1 MKVTLYLKSKDR
13 PTKITKHRLNL
24 IKTRENSV
32 LVEIPFDGIVEIFEV
47 KPYFNE
53 TYMELREEEF
63 MSLPMC
69 AGSEFIGVL
78 FDGTDELD
86 SKVVL

>member
-1 MKVTLYLKSKDR
+1 MKVTLYLRLKSNQREIIKR
-13 PTKITKHRLNL
+13 RLNL
-24 IKTRENSV
+24 IKNRDSV
-32 LVEIPFDGIVEIFEV
+32 LVEILFDGTVEILEV
-47 KPYFNE
+47 KPHTNE

>member
-1 MKVTLYLKSKDR
+1 MKVTLYLRLKCSPHEIIKY
-13 PTKITKHRLNL
+13 RLNI
-24 IKTRENSV
+24 IKARDSV
-32 LVEIPFDGIVEIFEV
+32 LVEVTDDRLFDIVEV
-47 KPYFNE
+47 KPHYG

-63 MSLPMC
+63 MSLPIC

-78 FDGTDELD
+78 FDGADELD